1 MSTDPNDLSIEELE
15 QLLEEKRRQQSPRNR
30 FVARLIWRR
39 NAVEQSRDRL
49 AEFSA
54 QHKPDVNLARIGHR
68 VLLAVEITAL
78 LGLLVVVAAVY
89 LQLQALNQETAQV
102 MRQAARTPSTG
113 ALVAQET
120 LPAASQPPSS
130 FTPERFKGTLKQ
142 VVPVAMPTAGPQQ
155 PIRIVIPAVKVDALV
170 VEGDDWE
177 ALKKGAGHH
186 ASSANPGQRG
196 NLVIS
201 GHDDVFGEIFRYIG
215 DLKADDEVIIYSQ
228 QAKFTYTV
236 KTKRI
241 VEPTEVSV
249 LQQTTE
255 PTLTLITCYPY
266 LVDTQRLVVF
276 AQLSN

>member
-15 QLLEEKRRQQSPRNR
+15 RLLEEKRRQQSPRNR

-68 VLLAVEITAL
+68 VLLAVEIMAL

-102 MRQAARTPSTG
+102 QVQSRATLAAPLT
-113 ALVAQET
+113 QET
-120 LPAASQPPSS
+120 LPAASQPPSA

-155 PIRIVIPAVKVDALV
+155 PIRIVIPAIKVDALV

-186 ASSANPGQRG
+186 AGSANPGQRG

-236 KTKRI
+236 KNKRI

-255 PTLTLITCYPY
+255 PALTLITCYPY
-266 LVDTQRLVVF
+266 LVDTQRMVVF